1 MRSLTNMGLPPA
13 RVTLSATNSAQIQAN
28 EVHLYVR

>member
-1 MRSLTNMGLPPA
+1 MRSLANMGLPA
-13 RVTLSATNSAQIQAN
+13 SRVTLSATNSAQAQVN